1 MSNIRKYF
9 NLAGWLCFSLG
20 KCISISSDLTRP
32 HGWDNSIKN
41 VPSDQFWFKVSA
53 ETREE
58 RDGVTTYLGCDGYDS
73 RSCYT
78 SPPYTVSIVKIRKL
92 STFIYT
98 LGPGEVAV
106 IFGVQRQYFRSL
118 SAFHRHQLS
127 RYVGWK
133 HLEILGPLVGFELML
148 TVISVSRDFPAHRW
162 ILSWWQR
169 DPGTK
174 VQPVIVQ
181 GCPRQNV
188 CSIHSLIGEGWGGG
202 RNSVRCLHRKYL
214 RWMQYRQT
222 GTSMLLGEV

>member
-1 MSNIRKYF
+1 M
-9 NLAGWLCFSLG
+9 
-20 KCISISSDLTRP
+20 
-32 HGWDNSIKN
+32 
-41 VPSDQFWFKVSA
+41 
-53 ETREE
+53 
-58 RDGVTTYLGCDGYDS
+58 
-73 RSCYT
+73 
-78 SPPYTVSIVKIRKL
+78 SIVKIRKL
-92 STFIYT
+92 STFTYT

-118 SAFHRHQLS
+118 SAFHHHQLS

-148 TVISVSRDFPAHRW
+148 TVISVSRDFPTHRW

-181 GCPRQNV
+181 DCQDCQGCPRQNV

-202 RNSVRCLHRKYL
+202 EKLCKMFTSEIFAMNAIQTDRDFNVIRWSLTIWVCDVVMLSCL
-214 RWMQYRQT
+214 
-222 GTSMLLGEV
+222 